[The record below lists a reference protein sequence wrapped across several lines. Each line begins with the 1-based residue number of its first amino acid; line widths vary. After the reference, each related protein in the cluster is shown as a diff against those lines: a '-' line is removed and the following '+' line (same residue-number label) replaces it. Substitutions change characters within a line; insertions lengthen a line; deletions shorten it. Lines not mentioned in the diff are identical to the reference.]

1 MTLYRVREGETCV
14 LSSSCLM
21 DAIVFDVLIEAIEE
35 THVITLPVTALSPLA
50 QQRPE
55 IELFLYKTA
64 SERFSAIMWTMQQI
78 LFMGMDRRAA
88 IFLWDESAQKGPV
101 LRITHDEMARY
112 IGSAREVV
120 TKVLK
125 YFVQE
130 GIVALRRGTITILD
144 REKLRRLTGM
154 ASVEERTPRPQK

>member
-1 MTLYRVREGETCV
+1 
-14 LSSSCLM
+14 
-21 DAIVFDVLIEAIEE
+21 
-35 THVITLPVTALSPLA
+35 
-50 QQRPE
+50 
-55 IELFLYKTA
+55 
-64 SERFSAIMWTMQQI
+64 
-78 LFMGMDRRAA
+78 
-88 IFLWDESAQKGPV
+88 
-101 LRITHDEMARY
+101 MARY

-125 YFVQE
+125 YFAQE